1 MSIMT
6 FKRFGTQIDCSRNAV
21 MNVDAVKRWID
32 LTAAM
37 GHNTLML
44 YTEDTY
50 EVDGQPYFG
59 YGRGR
64 FTKAEM
70 KEMDAYAASK
80 GMEIIPSINTLA
92 HLGTI
97 FRWSQYAEIHDC
109 EDILLCDD
117 ERTYALVDAMFRT
130 LAECYQS
137 KVVNV
142 GMDEAGMLGRGQ
154 YYDKHGDA
162 RRIDILYRHL
172 QKVSEIARKYGKEL
186 LIYSDMFYSL
196 ATHAEYSDE
205 KAKVVED
212 IATQI
217 PDNVSLVYWN
227 YYKRTVEDYS
237 AIMNVHRQIKPEGL
251 WYYGGTWNWFSFS
264 PENSYSIAHLSN
276 AVKAC
281 QNTGVDNMIISMW
294 GDDGGECGRFA
305 NLPAVFYA
313 TELAK
318 GNNDET
324 DIKRKFEDLIGVP
337 FDQFILLD
345 LTSLGET
352 EKYCVHPTRY
362 ILYNDPFIGLIDP
375 TIPDY
380 TRADHE
386 KLVEQLTPL
395 CKHEQWGYLFESLRD
410 LCAVTAAKCDIGIRI
425 RAAYDSGNFKE
436 LKKLATELRRIR
448 KLVEK
453 FHTSFRYQ
461 WMLENKG
468 HGFEVSDAR
477 IGGVMMRLS
486 SCADRLMD
494 YVSGRI
500 ERIEELEEA
509 LLDPRSPSSANYGKR
524 TYIDYWDRSASR
536 YYSWI
541 STANVVGKGY

>member
-1 MSIMT
+1 MSNMT

-21 MNVDAVKRWID
+21 MNVDAIKRWID
-32 LTAAM
+32 LTSAM

-50 EVDGQPYFG
+50 EVDGHPYFG

-64 FTKAEM
+64 LTKAEM
-70 KEMDAYAASK
+70 KELDAYAASK

-97 FRWSQYAEIHDC
+97 FRWSQYDEIHDC

-117 ERTYALVDAMFRT
+117 ERTYELVDAMFRT
-130 LAECYQS
+130 LSECYTS
-137 KVVNV
+137 KIVNV
-142 GMDEAGMLGRGQ
+142 GMDEADMLGRGK
-154 YYDKHGDA
+154 YYAENGEA
-162 RRIDILYRHL
+162 RRIDIIYRHL
-172 QKVSEIARKYGKEL
+172 NKVAEIAKKYGKEL

-205 KAKVVED
+205 TAKVVED
-212 IATQI
+212 VATQI
-217 PDNVSLVYWN
+217 PENVSLVYWN
-227 YYKRTVEDYS
+227 YYKRTIEDYS

-251 WYYGGTWNWFSFS
+251 WYYGGTWNWFSFN

-281 QNTGVDNMIISMW
+281 QNTGVENMIISMW
-294 GDDGGECGRFA
+294 GDDGAECGRFSM
-305 NLPAVFYA
+305 LPSVFYA

-318 GNNDET
+318 GNTDEAE
-324 DIKRKFEDLIGVP
+324 IKRKFEELIGVP
-337 FDQFILLD
+337 FDQFMLLD
-345 LTSLGET
+345 LTSLGQT
-352 EKYCVHPTRY
+352 EIYSSHPTRY
-362 ILYNDPFIGLIDP
+362 ILYNDPFIGMMDL
-375 TIPDY
+375 TIPEY

-395 CKHEQWGYLFESLRD
+395 CKDEQWGYLFETLRD
-410 LCAVTAAKCDIGIRI
+410 LCAVTAAKCDIGTRI
-425 RAAYDSGNFKE
+425 RAAYDAGDMKQ

-453 FHTSFRYQ
+453 FYQSFRRQ

-468 HGFEVSDAR
+468 HGFDVSDAR
-477 IGGVMMRLS
+477 IGGVVMRLNH
-486 SCADRLMD
+486 CADRLMD
-494 YVSGRI
+494 YVSGRV
-500 ERIEELEEA
+500 ERIEELEET
-509 LLDPRSPSSANYGKR
+509 LLDPRTPSSPNYGKR
-524 TYIDYWDRSASR
+524 MYQNYWDRNSR
-536 YYSWI
+536 FYAWLVS
-541 STANVVGKGY
+541 ANVVGKGY